1 MYTILRF
8 PGETEEGNKM
18 KIIFDSHE
26 QKERFLNSLCE
37 LDTIAFC
44 PGRFGLEET
53 GEKCSMPE
61 CCRECWENAAEFVV
75 KEN

>member
-1 MYTILRF
+1 MT
-8 PGETEEGNKM
+8 GESKEGNKM

-26 QKERFLNSLCE
+26 QKERFLKSMCE
-37 LDTIAFC
+37 LDTLVFC

-53 GEKCSMPE
+53 GEKCSKPE
-61 CCRECWENAAEFVV
+61 CCRECWENAAEFIV